1 MYDQA
6 AVDVQLQTLTTVSP
20 PSPCPFITGQIKIEL
35 TNLTLLPSSPYRLI
49 IGQIEVDLINLEDE
63 FNSQL
68 PINLVA
74 ASLYLT
80 LILYTY
86 RREKRKRR
94 TCVTVKMTERLKH
107 SEVKYPLTTPTMFAA
122 SLYRLI

>member
-35 TNLTLLPSSPYRLI
+35 TNLTLLPPSPYSLI

-74 ASLYLT
+74 TSLYLT

-94 TCVTVKMTERLKH
+94 TCVTVKMTERPKL
-107 SEVKYPLTTPTMFAA
+107 SEVSPNYPMFAA
-122 SLYRLI
+122 SLYRRIS

>member
-35 TNLTLLPSSPYRLI
+35 TNLTLLPPSPYRLI

-107 SEVKYPLTTPTMFAA
+107 SEVKYPLTNPTMYAA
-122 SLYRLI
+122 SLYRII